1 MFDGNYIAFEC
12 GKSSQKLVLF
22 PLLPFESCSIFLQFE
37 GKFVT
42 EILFQV
48 CHFMCT
54 QKSQL
59 EQHTLMCS
67 IFLAFIR
74 CIKYIKDQQM
84 HLNFIDLLLLYY
96 AEQHVLADVA
106 VPWD

>member
-1 MFDGNYIAFEC
+1 MFDGNYIAFEL
-12 GKSSQKLVLF
+12 GKSIQKLVLF
-22 PLLPFESCSIFLQFE
+22 PLLPFESCSIFPQFV

-48 CHFMCT
+48 CHFVCT

-84 HLNFIDLLLLYY
+84 HLNFIDRLSLYC
-96 AEQHVLADVA
+96 AQQNILADVA
-106 VPWD
+106 LFWN